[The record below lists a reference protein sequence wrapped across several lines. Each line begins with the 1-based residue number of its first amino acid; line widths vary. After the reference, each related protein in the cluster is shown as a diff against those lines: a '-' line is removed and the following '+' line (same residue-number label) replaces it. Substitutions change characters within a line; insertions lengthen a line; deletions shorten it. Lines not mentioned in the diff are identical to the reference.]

1 MIARLLRQ
9 GLPSS
14 GLYVS
19 PAAWLISTQLN
30 YMLPGVT
37 CSTGM
42 PLVLVAGLALA
53 LVSALSGLLSWRAW
67 RALAGPQPFGQEEDR
82 PHGFVALLG
91 TAAAVLFT
99 LVFLLHASA
108 NLFLTGCER

>member
-42 PLVLVAGLALA
+42 PGLALA

-67 RALAGPQPFGQEEDR
+67 RALAGPQPFGQDEDR

-99 LVFLLHASA
+99 LVILLHASA